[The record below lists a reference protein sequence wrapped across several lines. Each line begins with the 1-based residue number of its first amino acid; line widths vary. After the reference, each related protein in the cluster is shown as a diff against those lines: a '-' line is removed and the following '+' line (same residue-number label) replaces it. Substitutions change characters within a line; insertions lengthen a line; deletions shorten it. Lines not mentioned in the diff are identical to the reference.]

1 MPSKIPDEFVVAK
14 HSIEAA
20 RLALEL
26 LFEKMRTAPRSEKVI
41 VTTTVHEACVRLRDA
56 QDLLAQLER
65 VSLLGDD
72 EVG

>member
-1 MPSKIPDEFVVAK
+1 MPSKIPDEVVVAK

-26 LFEKMRTAPRSEKVI
+26 LFEKMRIAPRSEKVI
-41 VTTTVHEACVRLRDA
+41 VTATVHEACVRLRDA
-56 QDLLAQLER
+56 QDLLMQLER

-72 EVG
+72 ETG